1 MLSCK
6 QRFWLP
12 LLYIYGLDSLSQPF
26 DARHFGGKEIG
37 QIYIFALLITVVVV
51 TIICLRKSEWYLT
64 ILYNCQD
71 KVGDYKKVFSLPS
84 ANDCRKQIRDRK
96 GLAQGTEITLIL
108 KCKLQL
114 LIASLHA
121 NGKSETMDGIF

>member
-26 DARHFGGKEIG
+26 DARHFGGIFFEEIG

-51 TIICLRKSEWYLT
+51 TKQLFAEG
-64 ILYNCQD
+64 
-71 KVGDYKKVFSLPS
+71 KVS
-84 ANDCRKQIRDRK
+84 
-96 GLAQGTEITLIL
+96 
-108 KCKLQL
+108 
-114 LIASLHA
+114 
-121 NGKSETMDGIF
+121 GI

>member
-51 TIICLRKSEWYLT
+51 TKQLFAEG
-64 ILYNCQD
+64 
-71 KVGDYKKVFSLPS
+71 KV
-84 ANDCRKQIRDRK
+84 
-96 GLAQGTEITLIL
+96 
-108 KCKLQL
+108 
-114 LIASLHA
+114 
-121 NGKSETMDGIF
+121 NGI